1 MEQKT
6 KRKLNITPYIWL
18 IAPVAIVALFCIY
31 PAIMAIIRSF
41 MDWSPSSSKWVWFE
55 NYTELFSDKLFG
67 KGFLNMSIL
76 MVFNMFFSNF
86 MTLLLAELL
95 FNFALKGVEKKFRY
109 LFLLPA
115 LVPGMVNVLL
125 WKNVILS
132 GTEEGDVYKSVFSI
146 FKSRVMWL
154 ITNLVATI
162 LAASVVKGFQEVIA
176 QISVLAVLMP
186 IVASM
191 GGTTGNQTLAVVV
204 RALATREL
212 TSANTMRV
220 IGKEFLVGLNNGL
233 LFALLIGIITHFW
246 FPDYQVVSVIIA
258 IAMLVTL
265 IIASL
270 SGILVPLTLN
280 KLKIDPAISSG
291 VFLIAI
297 TDCGGFFVFLGL
309 AKLFLV

>member
-132 GTEEGDVYKSVFSI
+132 GTEEGLFNIVLGWLVDMEPSAWYFDKTKVLMSIILTNFPWVGGVSFLIYYAGLQAIPESVYEAASLDGITPFKRVFSI
-146 FKSRVMWL
+146 D
-154 ITNLVATI
+154 
-162 LAASVVKGFQEVIA
+162 LAY
-176 QISVLAVLMP
+176 
-186 IVASM
+186 
-191 GGTTGNQTLAVVV
+191 
-204 RALATREL
+204 
-212 TSANTMRV
+212 
-220 IGKEFLVGLNNGL
+220 LVGQIKYFLI
-233 LFALLIGIITHFW
+233 IGIINGV
-246 FPDYQVVSVIIA
+246 QVYDIQLILGFSPIDASSTVPGYLLYHYTFGSPPRYGYAAAIGVVLFVITLVLTIISNKVSDKKRKE
-258 IAMLVTL
+258 
-265 IIASL
+265 
-270 SGILVPLTLN
+270 N
-280 KLKIDPAISSG
+280 G
-291 VFLIAI
+291 V
-297 TDCGGFFVFLGL
+297 
-309 AKLFLV
+309 